1 MSVFYLTL
9 VHTSV
14 FWPIVPIFLC
24 ICWLLLLLL
33 SSSFLLNPEFFP
45 TQLYANEDKG
55 KRNLTI
61 FPPTILHVYKTTNLT
76 IFPPTILHVYKS
88 TNLTIFPPTILHVY
102 KSTNLTIFPPTIL
115 HVHKSTNLTIFPRTI
130 LHVHKSTNLT
140 IFPPTILHVYK
151 CGPQRCLWMQ
161 SDHGLPWCNN
171 VTVQTDGIPFR
182 NSAFPMLT
190 AMRSSHLN
198 ATCVCAG
205 CHEHFR
211 PGIFTRYERNEDYP
225 WMHLWNRRGGQP

>member
-61 FPPTILHVYKTTNLT
+61 FPPTILHVYKSTNLT
-76 IFPPTILHVYKS
+76 LFPPTILHVY
-88 TNLTIFPPTILHVY
+88 
-102 KSTNLTIFPPTIL
+102 
-115 HVHKSTNLTIFPRTI
+115 
-130 LHVHKSTNLT
+130 KSTNLT